1 MIRRLLGATQFLTL
15 IPVRG
20 QTAPLGQSAI
30 FFPLIGAALGAAG
43 GVGLHFLSGF
53 FPQALAALLVLGFWA
68 LITGGLHEDGFAD
81 VVDAFRAGRSP
92 EKIHAILKD
101 SRIGA
106 HGALALILITLVR
119 WQALSSMAGEP
130 VRALAA
136 TFAASR
142 ASLVVLAWISPPA
155 GSGLGYEFSR
165 TLSTSVT
172 IVVIIQAIIFAFLS
186 DAGVLLVWGSS
197 IIIICA
203 RIYFMR
209 RIGGV
214 TGDCLGAVCLLV
226 ETWGLILFTCQRCM

>member
-119 WQALSSMAGEP
+119 WQALSSMTGEP

-136 TFAASR
+136 TLAASR

-186 DAGVLLVWGSS
+186 ALVFFWFGVHL
-197 IIIICA
+197 
-203 RIYFMR
+203 
-209 RIGGV
+209 
-214 TGDCLGAVCLLV
+214 
-226 ETWGLILFTCQRCM
+226 

>member
-1 MIRRLLGATQFLTL
+1 MTRRLLGATQFLTL

-20 QTAPLGQSAI
+20 QAAPPGQSAI

-186 DAGVLLVWGSS
+186 EHWCSFGLGF
-197 IIIICA
+197 
-203 RIYFMR
+203 IYNNNLRANIFP
-209 RIGGV
+209 
-214 TGDCLGAVCLLV
+214 A
-226 ETWGLILFTCQRCM
+226 